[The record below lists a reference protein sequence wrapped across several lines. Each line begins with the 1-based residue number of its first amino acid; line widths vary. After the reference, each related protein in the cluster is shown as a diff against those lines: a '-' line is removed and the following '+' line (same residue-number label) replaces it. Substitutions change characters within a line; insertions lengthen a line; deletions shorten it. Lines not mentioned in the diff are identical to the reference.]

1 MLKNSYLCS
10 MIDNSE
16 RWNRESK
23 KFEQY
28 IRLEKGLSKNTVVAY
43 MRDYTAFAHFILHK
57 YDVAPTK
64 VEQYMVERYLA
75 YLYEECKHAKASQA
89 RELSGVKAFFNY
101 LLLND
106 KIEQSPT
113 ELVATPKRTRH
124 LPDVLTVEEVERI
137 INSIPLDTTKG
148 KRDRAM
154 LELLYSCGLRV
165 SELTSLR
172 LSDLFFGEGYI
183 RVMGKGS
190 KQRLV
195 PIGSVARERIML
207 YMDARKAKDS
217 KNKDILFLSNRG
229 GALTRVM
236 VFYVIRDA
244 VARAGIDK
252 TVSPHIFRHSFA
264 THLLAGG
271 ASIRQVQ
278 EMLGHESIETTEIY
292 THLDTSRLRETVEKI
307 SL

>member
-1 MLKNSYLCS
+1 MV
-10 MIDNSE
+10 DNSE
-16 RWNRESK
+16 KWNK
-23 KFEQY
+23 AAKAFKQY
-28 IRLEKGLSKNTVVAY
+28 IKLEKGLSENTVEAY
-43 MRDYTAFAHFILHK
+43 MRDYTLFAGFILRQ
-57 YDVAPTK
+57 YNVGPTK
-64 VEQYMVERYLA
+64 VEQYMIERYLS
-75 YLYEECKHAKASQA
+75 YLFEECSHAKTSQA
-89 RELSGVKAFFNY
+89 RELSGVKSFYNF

-113 ELVATPKRTRH
+113 EHITTPKRSRH
-124 LPDVLTVEEVERI
+124 LPDVLTIEEVENI
-137 INSIPLDTTKG
+137 INAIPLDNSKG
-148 KRDRAM
+148 RRDRAM

-165 SELTSLR
+165 SELTALR

-195 PIGSVARERIML
+195 PIGNVARERIML
-207 YMDARKAKDS
+207 YMEARKVKDL
-217 KNKDILFLSNRG
+217 KHKDILFLNNRG
-229 GALTRVM
+229 ESLTRIM
-236 VFYVIRDA
+236 VFTIVRNA
-244 VARAGIDK
+244 VERAGIDK
-252 TVSPHIFRHSFA
+252 TVSPHTFRHSFA

-292 THLDTSRLRETVEKI
+292 THLDTSRLRDTVEKI

>member
-1 MLKNSYLCS
+1 
-10 MIDNSE
+10 
-16 RWNRESK
+16 
-23 KFEQY
+23 
-28 IRLEKGLSKNTVVAY
+28 
-43 MRDYTAFAHFILHK
+43 MRDYTSFAGFILRM
-57 YDVAPTK
+57 YDVPPTK

-75 YLYEECKHAKASQA
+75 HLFEECNHAKASQA
-89 RELSGVKAFFNY
+89 RELSGVKSFYNY
-101 LLLND
+101 LLMHD

-113 ELVATPKRTRH
+113 ELITTPKRTRH
-124 LPDVLTVEEVERI
+124 LPEVLTIEEVEQI
-137 INSIPLDTTKG
+137 IDSIPLDTTKG

-165 SELTSLR
+165 SELITLR

-195 PIGSVARERIML
+195 PVGNVARERIMM
-207 YMDARKAKDS
+207 YMDERKVKDS
-217 KNKDILFLSNRG
+217 KNKDILFLNNRG
-229 GALTRVM
+229 DKLTRIM
-236 VFYVIRDA
+236 VFTIIRQA
-244 VARAGIDK
+244 VERAGINK
-252 TVSPHIFRHSFA
+252 TVSPHTFRHSFA

>member
-43 MRDYTAFAHFILHK
+43 MRDYTAFAHFILRK

-195 PIGSVARERIML
+195 PVGSVARERIML

-307 SL
+307 EL